1 MFTLR
6 SCGCRQ
12 CGLRNTYGKGKEED
26 MNLSGKTANLN
37 NRALVLVT
45 GEEAEKF
52 LQAVIT
58 TDLSSLGADDLKPGA
73 LLTPQGKIMFD
84 FLVSRV
90 ENGLRL
96 DMPEE
101 IAAGLAKRLMMYRL
115 RSKAEI
121 TQSSE
126 SLVSVSWQND
136 SASSQSDSTKRDCRF
151 SEDLNVRRHYGQQ
164 FDENNI
170 EGWATLRIANGIAEG
185 NSDFAYNEMFPHDV
199 NFDQFGGVSFTK
211 GCFIGQEVVSRM
223 QHRGTARRRAMV
235 ATSAVPLPE
244 KDSALTVGERE
255 IGNLGEVSGTQAI
268 AFVRIDRVQEALDS
282 QTPIMAGDVEVQLT
296 IPVGAKYTM
305 PVKDQE

>member
-1 MFTLR
+1 MT
-6 SCGCRQ
+6 
-12 CGLRNTYGKGKEED
+12 
-26 MNLSGKTANLN
+26 LSGKSANLE

-45 GEEAEKF
+45 GAEAEKF

-58 TDLSSLGADDLKPGA
+58 TDLDSLGADELKPGA

-101 IAAGLAKRLMMYRL
+101 IAEGLMKRLMLYRL

-126 SLVSVSWQND
+126 SLIAVSWQND
-136 SASSQSDSTKRDCRF
+136 SASSQSDSSKRDLRF
-151 SEDLNVRRHYGQQ
+151 PESLNVRRHYGQQ
-164 FDENNI
+164 CDENNI
-170 EGWATLRIANGIAEG
+170 EGWTQLRIANGIAEG
-185 NSDFAYNEMFPHDV
+185 SNDFAYNDLFPHDA
-199 NFDQFGGVSFTK
+199 NFDQIGGVSFTK

-235 ATSAVPLPE
+235 ATATSPLPE
-244 KDSALTVGERE
+244 KGTALTVGARE
-255 IGNLGEVSGTQAI
+255 IGNLGETCGNQAI
-268 AFVRIDRVQEALDS
+268 AFVRIDRVQDALDS
-282 QTPIMAGDVEVQLT
+282 QTPIMAGEVEVSLT
-296 IPVGAKYTM
+296 IPPTAKYTM
-305 PVKDQE
+305 PIKDQE

>member
-1 MFTLR
+1 MT
-6 SCGCRQ
+6 
-12 CGLRNTYGKGKEED
+12 
-26 MNLSGKTANLN
+26 LSGKTANLD

-90 ENGLRL
+90 ENGVRL

-101 IAAGLAKRLMMYRL
+101 IAAALIKRLTLYRL

-126 SLVSVSWQND
+126 SLIAISWQND
-136 SASSQSDSTKRDCRF
+136 STSSQNDSTKRDLRF
-151 SEDLNVRRHYGQQ
+151 PESLNVRRIYGHR
-164 FDENNI
+164 FAESDLEA
-170 EGWATLRIANGIAEG
+170 WTALRIANGIAEG
-185 NSDFAYNEMFPHDV
+185 NLDYDYNEMFPHDV
-199 NFDQFGGVSFTK
+199 NFDQTGGVSFTK

-235 ATSAVPLPE
+235 ALSAKALPE
-244 KDSALTVGERE
+244 KGTALIVGERE
-255 IGNLGEVSGTQAI
+255 IGNLGEVSGHQAI
-268 AFVRIDRVQEALDS
+268 AFVRIDRVQDALDS
-282 QTPIMAGDVEVQLT
+282 QIPIMAGDTEVTLT
-296 IPVGAKYTM
+296 IPPSAKYTM
-305 PVKDQE
+305 PLKDQE

>member
-1 MFTLR
+1 MT
-6 SCGCRQ
+6 
-12 CGLRNTYGKGKEED
+12 
-26 MNLSGKTANLN
+26 LSGKSANLE

-58 TDLSSLGADDLKPGA
+58 TDLSSLGADELKPGA

-90 ENGLRL
+90 ENALRL

-101 IAAGLAKRLMMYRL
+101 IAESLMKRLMLYRL

-126 SLVSVSWQND
+126 SLIAVSWQD
-136 SASSQSDSTKRDCRF
+136 TFASSQSDSSKRDCRF
-151 SEDLNVRRHYGQQ
+151 PESLNVRRIYGQQ
-164 FDENNI
+164 CEENNI
-170 EGWATLRIANGIAEG
+170 EGWTALRIANGIAEG
-185 NSDFAYNEMFPHDV
+185 SNDFAYNDLFPHDA
-199 NFDQFGGVSFTK
+199 NFDQTGGVSFTK

-235 ATSAVPLPE
+235 ASSTSNLPE
-244 KDSALTVGERE
+244 KGTALTVSARE
-255 IGNLGEVSGTQAI
+255 IGNLGEICGNQAI
-268 AFVRIDRVQEALDS
+268 AFVRIDRVQDALDS
-282 QTPIMAGDVEVQLT
+282 QTPIMAGDVEVSLT
-296 IPVGAKYTM
+296 IPPTAKYTM
-305 PVKDQE
+305 PIKDQE

>member
-1 MFTLR
+1 
-6 SCGCRQ
+6 
-12 CGLRNTYGKGKEED
+12 
-26 MNLSGKTANLN
+26 MNLSGKTANLD

-52 LQAVIT
+52 LQALIT
-58 TDLSSLGADDLKPGA
+58 TDLGSLGADDLKPGA

-101 IAAGLAKRLMMYRL
+101 IAASLIKRLMLYRL

-126 SLVSVSWQND
+126 SLITVSWQND
-136 SASSQSDSTKRDCRF
+136 STSSQGDSGKRDLRF
-151 SEDLNVRRHYGQQ
+151 PEDLNVRRFYGQQ

-170 EGWATLRIANGIAEG
+170 AGWTQLRIANGITEG
-185 NSDFAYNEMFPHDV
+185 SNDFAYNDLFPHDV
-199 NFDQFGGVSFTK
+199 NFDQIGGVSFTK

-235 ATSAVPLPE
+235 ATATTPLPE
-244 KDSALTVGERE
+244 KGTGLTVGERE

-268 AFVRIDRVQEALDS
+268 AFVRIDRVQDALDS
-282 QTPIMAGDVEVQLT
+282 QTPIMAGDAEVTLT
-296 IPVGAKYTM
+296 IPSTAKYTM
-305 PVKDQE
+305 PVKGQE

>member
-1 MFTLR
+1 MT
-6 SCGCRQ
+6 
-12 CGLRNTYGKGKEED
+12 
-26 MNLSGKTANLN
+26 LSGKSANLE

-45 GEEAEKF
+45 GAEAEKF

-58 TDLSSLGADDLKPGA
+58 TDLDSLGADELKPGA

-101 IAAGLAKRLMMYRL
+101 IAEGLMKRLVLYRL

-126 SLVSVSWQND
+126 SLIAVSWQND
-136 SASSQSDSTKRDCRF
+136 SASSQSDSSKRDLRF
-151 SEDLNVRRHYGQQ
+151 PESLNVRRHYGQHC
-164 FDENNI
+164 DVNNM
-170 EGWATLRIANGIAEG
+170 EGWTRLRIVNGIAEG
-185 NSDFAYNEMFPHDV
+185 SNDFAYNDLFPHDA
-199 NFDQFGGVSFTK
+199 NFDQIGGVSFSK

-235 ATSAVPLPE
+235 ATATSPLPE
-244 KDSALTVGERE
+244 KGMALTVGARE
-255 IGNLGEVSGTQAI
+255 IGNLGETCGNQAI
-268 AFVRIDRVQEALDS
+268 AFVRIDRVQDALDS
-282 QTPIMAGDVEVQLT
+282 QTPIMAGDAEVSLT
-296 IPVGAKYTM
+296 IPPTAKYTM
-305 PVKDQE
+305 PIKDQE

>member
-1 MFTLR
+1 MT
-6 SCGCRQ
+6 
-12 CGLRNTYGKGKEED
+12 
-26 MNLSGKTANLN
+26 LSGKSANLE

-45 GEEAEKF
+45 GAEAEKF

-58 TDLSSLGADDLKPGA
+58 TDLDSLGADELKPGA

-101 IAAGLAKRLMMYRL
+101 IAEGLMKRLMLYRL

-126 SLVSVSWQND
+126 SLIAVSWQND
-136 SASSQSDSTKRDCRF
+136 SASSQSDSSKRDLRF
-151 SEDLNVRRHYGQQ
+151 PESLNVRRLYGQQ
-164 FDENNI
+164 CDENNI
-170 EGWATLRIANGIAEG
+170 EGWTQLRIANGIAEG
-185 NSDFAYNEMFPHDV
+185 SNDFAYNDLFPHDA
-199 NFDQFGGVSFTK
+199 NFDQIGGVSFTK

-235 ATSAVPLPE
+235 ATATSPLPE
-244 KDSALTVGERE
+244 KGTALTVGARE
-255 IGNLGEVSGTQAI
+255 IGNLGETCGNQAI
-268 AFVRIDRVQEALDS
+268 AFVRIDRVQNALDS
-282 QTPIMAGDVEVQLT
+282 QTPIMAGEVEVSLT
-296 IPVGAKYTM
+296 IPPTAKYTM
-305 PVKDQE
+305 PIKDQE